1 MSDDLQEDFIGALI
15 VVTVVDK
22 NGVPIN
28 LAGATTKKFIL
39 RQPNKKVIEKD
50 AEYFTDGSDG
60 KLKYTTVEGDLKPDG
75 VWRVQAYIVKS
86 GVIDGR
92 TKVGLFEV
100 RANIE

>member
-1 MSDDLQEDFIGALI
+1 MSDDLQEDAIGALI
-15 VVTVVDK
+15 VVTVVDG
-22 NGVPIN
+22 NGAAIN
-28 LAGATTKKFIL
+28 LSGSTTKKLIF
-39 RQPNKKVIEKD
+39 RKPNKKIVEKD
-50 AEYFTDGSDG
+50 ADYFTDGSDG
-60 KLKYTTVEGDLKPDG
+60 KLKYTTVSGDLKPDG